1 MGLLWQKLLLQTG
14 LPEQILLALTDFV
27 GWILTSLTLTD
38 FLEQTLLSHTGLL
51 ARTLKALKVLFGRTL
66 LPQVCL
72 LGVIEW
78 FLHDVEYWSLRA
90 NLQKGTSF
98 IWRPNPQS
106 NISAIVKIDLLQA
119 GFEPLQNLI
128 SITTE

>member
-27 GWILTSLTLTD
+27 GWTLTSLTLRD

-51 ARTLKALKVLFGRTL
+51 ARTLKALKVLFGRAL

-98 IWRPNPQS
+98 I
-106 NISAIVKIDLLQA
+106 
-119 GFEPLQNLI
+119 
-128 SITTE
+128 